1 MLIAFLIMDFHYLE
15 MVSVVRAR
23 MRALTTAPRMQALTT
38 APRSFPPGMVSV
50 VRARKQG
57 FAHRYAF
64 ERFTARYAYLI
75 KGREAPDAVCT
86 PAYLEHLKV
95 ATPPAGERRDCVT
108 ILAMMVADEVLAPD
122 GWAVGTGKVFLK
134 EEQQQQLEIAREIAL
149 IREITEQLRDAI
161 SRSDVTALE
170 SAIAGALQ
178 VQLQDDLVGEAQQLL
193 SLLQARAKAT
203 AALQSAI
210 DARDLP
216 SLEIALAMA
225 LKINFVDE
233 LVQRA
238 QHLAS
243 QLVEQQK
250 ATRALAD
257 ALQSNEL
264 DSLKAALA
272 AAVRLIATDDH

>member
-1 MLIAFLIMDFHYLE
+1 MA
-15 MVSVVRAR
+15 S
-23 MRALTTAPRMQALTT
+23 
-38 APRSFPPGMVSV
+38 
-50 VRARKQG
+50 
-57 FAHRYAF
+57 
-64 ERFTARYAYLI
+64 
-75 KGREAPDAVCT
+75 
-86 PAYLEHLKV
+86 
-95 ATPPAGERRDCVT
+95 
-108 ILAMMVADEVLAPD
+108 D
-122 GWAVGTGKVFLK
+122 GLRHQVFLK

-178 VQLQDDLVGEAQQLL
+178 VPSACRSRRRDASAHHGAPCLPSPQVQLQDDLVGEAQQLL
-193 SLLQARAKAT
+193 SLLQVSDVNCLGLPLIAPFITPGTCQAGPSPSPQACKCSPRRLAPFSPQARAKAT

-216 SLEIALAMA
+216 ALEIALAMA
-225 LKINFVDE
+225 LKISFVDE

-272 AAVRLIATDDH
+272 AAVRLIATDDL